1 MIDDNNNI
9 KICDFG
15 ISRYVAKNI
24 NATMTLV
31 GKFGFIAPE
40 LYSSK
45 CRYNLSADVFF
56 FGHVL
61 YEIMHGKTP
70 FSEDQEGQDESKYQ
84 KNKHNTT
91 FKKWFIYSKKRINA
105 GDFGRYRRMLE
116 TVDKELLE
124 YRPFQKTDVCTDS
137 NISRRVSAHET

>member
-1 MIDDNNNI
+1 MIDDDNNI

-15 ISRYVAKNI
+15 ISRYMTKNE

-40 LYSSK
+40 LYSHK
-45 CRYNLSADVFF
+45 CCYNLSADVFF

-70 FSEDQEGQDESKYQ
+70 FPENKEGQED
-84 KNKHNTT
+84 
-91 FKKWFIYSKKRINA
+91 SKKSDRHIYI
-105 GDFGRYRRMLE
+105 F
-116 TVDKELLE
+116 
-124 YRPFQKTDVCTDS
+124 
-137 NISRRVSAHET
+137 